1 VTALLEEDQARVR
14 VAPAL
19 LLSPTNGR
27 LADLRTRALLPF
39 PATYPELRAAS
50 YATLI
55 GLLAATGMRIGEA
68 IRRGDPPRPQRCRLG
83 RGAARRR
90 CRQVRHMWNSTY
102 ADICCGPNYVAEMRL
117 GLRGEVSAALPESIE
132 SAAFTPTQN

>member
-68 IRRGDPPRPQRCRLG
+68 IRLDRSDVDWAEGLLVVAAGKSGICGIRHMRTYV
-83 RGAARRR
+83 AART
-90 CRQVRHMWNSTY
+90 MWPKCAS
-102 ADICCGPNYVAEMRL
+102 G
-117 GLRGEVSAALPESIE
+117 
-132 SAAFTPTQN
+132 